1 MENPLVIGEAE
12 PVVSPDLEKK
22 RRRMRSLP
30 TMIIVAKHTLAR
42 TCVVKFLAHEL
53 AGWDFIDMASTT
65 ELAKAIGRDVA
76 LIALDLAGRTIDSPT
91 LLEDLLAAQTHFPA
105 ASIALLSNQD
115 DILIESEA
123 IKMGVRGFFTSSL
136 PVEIALAGVRLV
148 LAGGVFCPHP
158 LGAHG
163 SLQPTI
169 SIAEKPT
176 FEGPSIDDNDTT
188 NHTPR
193 QATIAGFTPREV
205 DVLTELQHG
214 HSNKIIAEKL
224 NMSGNTVKMHLQH
237 IMRKLRVQNR
247 TEVVLLLGSRTS
259 PGMNTVQ

>member
-1 MENPLVIGEAE
+1 M
-12 PVVSPDLEKK
+12 STDLEKK
-22 RRRMRSLP
+22 QRRIRSLP

-53 AGWDFIDMASTT
+53 AGWDFIDMASTA

-76 LIALDLAGRTIDSPT
+76 LIALDLAGRAIDSPT

-105 ASIALLSNQD
+105 ASIALLSNRD
-115 DILIESEA
+115 DILMESEA

-136 PVEIALAGVRLV
+136 PIEIALAGVRLV

-158 LGAHG
+158 LGAQA
-163 SLQPTI
+163 SIQPTI
-169 SIAEKPT
+169 SITGKSALD
-176 FEGPSIDDNDTT
+176 GPNVDDNETMNPTT
-188 NHTPR
+188 R

-205 DVLTELQHG
+205 DVLTELQRG

-247 TEVVLLLGSRTS
+247 TEVVLLLGSRNS
-259 PGMNTVQ
+259 PGINTVQ